1 MGAGISH
8 CEEKHEE
15 PASGQQDIQSSDT
28 VWRVVRRVVCRCMQL
43 VIWHQSDAISA

>member
-8 CEEKHEE
+8 CEEQHEE

-28 VWRVVRRVVCRCMQL
+28 VWRVVFRCTQADD
-43 VIWHQSDAISA
+43 WHQSDAV